1 MKGMFVLVMTLVTLM
16 ASNVFAADMKVGY
29 VDIKTAME
37 NSKEYHNGMKR
48 LEALQ
53 KKKKR
58 ELEAMRSKLQ
68 GLDKELQLQSMT
80 LSNDNQAAKQQEF
93 TKLKKEFDRKL
104 QDASDELKNEK
115 RKLDSRLIGKFYNT
129 VRAYGK
135 EHKYDVI
142 LPKNATIYT
151 SGNQDITAEITK
163 ILDTKK

>member
-1 MKGMFVLVMTLVTLM
+1 MKKIFLVAIATVTLM
-16 ASNVFAADMKVGY
+16 ASNVSAADVKVGY

-53 KKKKR
+53 KKKQK
-58 ELEAMRSKLQ
+58 ELEAMRNKLQ

-80 LSNDNQAAKQQEF
+80 LSNDSQAAKQQEF
-93 TKLKKEFDRKL
+93 TKLKKDFDRRL
-104 QDASDELKNEK
+104 QDASDELKAEK
-115 RKLDSRLIGKFYNT
+115 RKLDSKMIGKFYNT

-135 EHKYDVI
+135 EHKYDMI

-151 SGNQDITAEITK
+151 SGKQDITAEITK
-163 ILDTKK
+163 ILDAKK